1 MESALYHIPSHWLR
15 LHPNAAETGNYFLDQ
30 GLFVEET
37 IVQVLIRI
45 IDDVIRGI
53 KKLMFPSE
61 KNLTHL

>member
-1 MESALYHIPSHWLR
+1 MESALYHIPSHW

-45 IDDVIRGI
+45 IDDVI